1 MPPAN
6 APARQLAFDAWG
18 CRGSRNFAP
27 ALSRIAN
34 RTSCYS
40 LVLGEDILVFDAGR
54 GLGALGHAL
63 RHEAG
68 LQGVRRVHV
77 LVTHAHMDHWEGLKD
92 VEWFWRPGNGLE
104 VVLYA
109 TAEAQG
115 AMRRGFEPPAYVP
128 LELLAQGTVASF
140 RRETLEAG
148 SRLRLCGGELTTY
161 SLNHYSGSAAT
172 HREIDTLGYR
182 FALPGGPVVA
192 YVSDHEPTAATWDT
206 ERALVGDA
214 HLAVYDA
221 HFPDVKS
228 HMHGHGSQ
236 EHAAAVARHFPGTL
250 VLAGHHGPLFEDR
263 ELQASFEH
271 FGAGLDNFSLAVEG
285 ARYVWSGGRFE
296 PEPSASP
303 R

>member
-1 MPPAN
+1 MPPAP
-6 APARQLAFDAWG
+6 APARRISFDLWG

-40 LVLGEDILVFDAGR
+40 LAVGDEILVFDAGR

-63 RHEAG
+63 RHDAS
-68 LQGVRRVHV
+68 LSGVRRVHL

-92 VEWFWRPGNGLE
+92 VEWFWRRGNGLE
-104 VVLYA
+104 VTLYG

-115 AMRRGFEPPAYVP
+115 AIQRGFEPPAYVP
-128 LELLAQGTVASF
+128 LELLAQGTVQSF

-148 SRLRLCGGELTTY
+148 SRLRLCGGELIAY

-172 HREIDTLGYR
+172 RRDIDTLGYR
-182 FALPGGPVVA
+182 FALPGGPAVA
-192 YVSDHEPTAATWDT
+192 YVSDHEPTPATWDT
-206 ERALVGDA
+206 ERALVSGA
-214 HLAVYDA
+214 QIAVYDA

-236 EHAAAVARHFPGTL
+236 EHAAFVARHFPQTL
-250 VLAGHHGPLFEDR
+250 VLAGHHGPLFEDD
-263 ELQASFEH
+263 ELQATFERY
-271 FGAGLDNFSLAVEG
+271 GAGLPNFALAVEDS
-285 ARYVWSGGRFE
+285 RYLWKGERFE
-296 PEPSASP
+296 PGP
-303 R
+303 